1 MVEGLTRDKW
11 QTFNGPTWCSWANPA
26 LLFSQQGVRFS
37 SALPFLPLPECFRS
51 SVLWGAEIQAF
62 LEFML
67 PFLLI
72 CSWSQ
77 DLLCAVALG
86 FFLWME
92 WSEIAVCSVSALQ
105 TPEKDE
111 QGCALMKEKP
121 MRNQMGSYLRTLV
134 IVWSFVDAWLSV
146 LIHVLISL

>member
-11 QTFNGPTWCSWANPA
+11 QTFNGPVLLGKPGPA
-26 LLFSQQGVRFS
+26 IFPAGSKVFLSL
-37 SALPFLPLPECFRS
+37 ALLPLPECFRS

-92 WSEIAVCSVSALQ
+92 WSEIAVCSVSAFQ

-111 QGCALMKEKP
+111 EGCALMKEKP
-121 MRNQMGSYLRTLV
+121 MRNQMGSYLKTLV
-134 IVWSFVDAWLSV
+134 IVWSFVDARFSV